1 MRRVDI
7 ITHNLCIAE
16 NVPRKMTESQ
26 KNLIMLVF
34 SSDGKLRIIYILTD
48 LLSTANAFLDRVNL
62 TTSVLFRMLLLNCGW
77 LLGLELSC
85 LIKILIL
92 RNADRTWTW
101 LDFEFISLKVLSG
114 RRLRVNHKTHGR
126 PLMQSQHPP
135 KEDDRIR
142 ILHQNQTFYF
152 IKFYRKTIVFN
163 FCTNIWWY
171 FKLNYHI
178 IWCLEKNFN
187 WIRSHMIHDMKT
199 TDVSLNRPWKFIK
212 QRFS

>member
-77 LLGLELSC
+77 LLGLEVSC
-85 LIKILIL
+85 LIKILIM
-92 RNADRTWTW
+92 NS
-101 LDFEFISLKVLSG
+101 F
-114 RRLRVNHKTHGR
+114 
-126 PLMQSQHPP
+126 
-135 KEDDRIR
+135 
-142 ILHQNQTFYF
+142 
-152 IKFYRKTIVFN
+152 
-163 FCTNIWWY
+163 
-171 FKLNYHI
+171 
-178 IWCLEKNFN
+178 
-187 WIRSHMIHDMKT
+187 
-199 TDVSLNRPWKFIK
+199 
-212 QRFS
+212 